1 MAVNDASNANAVAQ
15 VFLNTNMAAGGGVVA
30 CLLISRIFFG
40 KTNIIYALNGAISGL
55 VAITAAPDTPTGYEA
70 TLIGAIGGLL
80 CYGSLVFF
88 EQVLKIDDPVGA
100 ISAHGTAGI
109 FGVLVV
115 PFTNAEASF
124 GAQALGVV
132 SILAW
137 GFILTFAF
145 LYALSFITPVRAS
158 DEIQKKG
165 LDAEEIGIEAYPE
178 F

>member
-1 MAVNDASNANAVAQ
+1 M
-15 VFLNTNMAAGGGVVA
+15 
-30 CLLISRIFFG
+30 
-40 KTNIIYALNGAISGL
+40 
-55 VAITAAPDTPTGYEA
+55 
-70 TLIGAIGGLL
+70 
-80 CYGSLVFF
+80 
-88 EQVLKIDDPVGA
+88 
-100 ISAHGTAGI
+100 
-109 FGVLVV
+109 VV

-124 GAQALGVV
+124 GAQALGAV